1 MSQQNMKCRV
11 SELGMRLCVISNTC
25 LCLSRQQNWTEPSKV
40 DRVQIPDQIYSCLLT
55 SSYWLHCYMFDS

>member
-40 DRVQIPDQIYSCLLT
+40 DFSLQWANLIGT
-55 SSYWLHCYMFDS
+55 